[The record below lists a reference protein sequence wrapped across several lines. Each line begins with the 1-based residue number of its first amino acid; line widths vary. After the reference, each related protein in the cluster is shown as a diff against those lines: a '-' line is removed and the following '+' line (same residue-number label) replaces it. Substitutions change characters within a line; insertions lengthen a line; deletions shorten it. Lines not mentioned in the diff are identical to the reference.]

1 MPGHYSPQCPNKKG
15 SSSSTPSNSPRVSF
29 SLPKDVSK
37 PFIPP
42 TMTRSAYVAN
52 NIQPTASIKA
62 INTTTKTS
70 SSSSSDISVK
80 TVDRTIPIDVCSLNI
95 NDHPLLLPIT
105 INGQT
110 FYGLPDTGASSSCL
124 DPLLPALFGLT
135 ITPVKGKV
143 KNADVR
149 VVSDRIGTCDIT
161 GEITVPD
168 SYDNPV
174 KVIMKHTYEVFPVFE
189 ADKGYH
195 FIFGRD
201 IFGQYLVKD

>member
-1 MPGHYSPQCPNKKG
+1 MPGHYSPNVQTRKHLHHLLLQLHHEYHLACQKM
-15 SSSSTPSNSPRVSF
+15 
-29 SLPKDVSK
+29 LAIK
-37 PFIPP
+37 PFVPP

-62 INTTTKTS
+62 INTSTAKTS
-70 SSSSSDISVK
+70 SSSSSDVSVK

-95 NDHPLLLPIT
+95 NDHPLLLLIT

-149 VVSDRIGTCDIT
+149 VVSDRIGI
-161 GEITVPD
+161 
-168 SYDNPV
+168 
-174 KVIMKHTYEVFPVFE
+174 
-189 ADKGYH
+189 
-195 FIFGRD
+195 
-201 IFGQYLVKD
+201 